1 MKRILVVLL
10 ALAML
15 ASACCFAESELSL
28 EEQAQ
33 FIVFVADSYFT
44 DREIL
49 NSEQMFSGFQVVVE
63 NEFYGFGNS
72 ENSLTA
78 LVACDPETNS
88 ISSFSFICDVEEGI
102 WPAFMYCSVMPFAQM
117 YNDANDENIEDVF
130 VNMQKMSAF
139 LDANYEAAVAAFDAG
154 ESFFESFSDS
164 DYGSVEWSVT
174 PLEGG
179 ARMMLTY
186 YFHPF
191 ALE

>member
-1 MKRILVVLL
+1 MFKPPE
-10 ALAML
+10 
-15 ASACCFAESELSL
+15 AEYIHLIIRFPAIKVKCSPAPPL
-28 EEQAQ
+28 
-33 FIVFVADSYFT
+33 
-44 DREIL
+44 
-49 NSEQMFSGFQVVVE
+49 
-63 NEFYGFGNS
+63 
-72 ENSLTA
+72 
-78 LVACDPETNS
+78 S

-186 YFHPF
+186 YFQPF
-191 ALE
+191 ASE